1 MKLSNKAQQSLDKVI
16 QQFKTGDLSPIV
28 DVVRFPPLAGVP
40 SAKWSLGNQVM
51 AYIQTGTLDCR
62 GFRQWQQVGRKVK
75 KGEKAAWILG
85 PVTRKKEDDNGEE
98 VMAVV
103 GFTGISVFGAEQTEG
118 EPLDY
123 EIDRTPRQLPPL
135 ADVAARLGV
144 TVKWQSVPADRL
156 GDYNPLEDEIR
167 MGTAETAVFFH
178 ELAHA
183 AHYRVETGIS
193 GRGKVQH
200 KEVVAEFT
208 ACVLMALYGIRDH
221 TGNAWEYLSSYSEDP
236 LTAITKGMAAI
247 EGVIALL
254 TNPVVEK
261 RCVPF
266 SEATGGSVHA
276 GAAVDANMG
285 YAPQEGEVVA

>member
-1 MKLSNKAQQSLDKVI
+1 MKLSEKAQKSLDKVI
-16 QQFKTGDLSPIV
+16 QQFQSGDLSPIV
-28 DVVRFPPLAGVP
+28 DVVRFPPLAGIP
-40 SAKWSLGNQVM
+40 SEKWSLGNQVM

-62 GFRQWQQVGRKVK
+62 GFRQWQKVGRKVK

-118 EPLDY
+118 VRPGVGALDY

-135 ADVAARLGV
+135 VDVAETLGV
-144 TVKWQSVPADRL
+144 TVRWQSVPADRL
-156 GDYNPLEDEIR
+156 GDYQPMADAIR
-167 MGTAETAVFFH
+167 MGTEDTAVFFH

-183 AHYRVETGIS
+183 AHYRVEAAIS

-208 ACVLMALYGIRDH
+208 ACVLMELYGIRDH
-221 TGNAWEYLSSYSEDP
+221 TGNAWNYLSSYSDDP
-236 LTAITKGMAAI
+236 LTAITKGMSAI
-247 EGVIALL
+247 EDVIALL
-254 TNPVVEK
+254 TSPITTKVE
-261 RCVPF
+261 VIL
-266 SEATGGSVHA
+266 
-276 GAAVDANMG
+276 
-285 YAPQEGEVVA
+285 

>member
-1 MKLSNKAQQSLDKVI
+1 MKLSEKAQKSLDKVI
-16 QQFKTGDLSPIV
+16 QQFKSGDLSPIV
-28 DVVRFPPLAGVP
+28 DVVRFPPVAGTP
-40 SAKWSLGNQVM
+40 SEKWSLGNQVM

-118 EPLDY
+118 VRPGVGTLDY

-183 AHYRVETGIS
+183 AHYRVETGIL
-193 GRGKVQH
+193 GRGNVQH

-208 ACVLMALYGIRDH
+208 ACVLMELYGMRDH
-221 TGNAWEYLSSYSEDP
+221 TGNAWEYLSSYSADP
-236 LTAITKGMAAI
+236 LVAITKGMAAI
-247 EGVIALL
+247 EDVIALL
-254 TNPVVEK
+254 TSPV
-261 RCVPF
+261 
-266 SEATGGSVHA
+266 ATEV
-276 GAAVDANMG
+276 
-285 YAPQEGEVVA
+285 EVVL